1 MHVHGYMYKITNK
14 QTNNTH
20 TLKQILWQTVKSC
33 QRDKHSSR
41 LGSKSSNMTFIICKK
56 ENKKENQK
64 EVK

>member
-14 QTNNTH
+14 QHTH